1 MDQLAERY
9 GIALF
14 ELAMEENQVNEWQ
27 KQAKVIQVTLTPDMN
42 KFFVAEQITKEEK
55 KEVLIK
61 AFKDVLS
68 PRMLDFLCLLVD
80 HHRFT
85 QLHSILT
92 SFNSSCNQS
101 KNIKEG
107 FVYSARPLTENQIHE
122 IEEVMSKK
130 TSFQCELINRIDA
143 RLISG
148 FKVVIDNEVVDT
160 SMKNRIMNMKRELLK
175 GAR

>member
-14 ELAMEENQVNEWQ
+14 ELAKEENQIDEWQ
-27 KQAKVIQVTLTPDMN
+27 KQGKIIQTVLTPEMN

-55 KEVLIK
+55 KEVLIQ
-61 AFKDVLS
+61 AFKNVLS
-68 PRMLDFLCLLVD
+68 PRMLDFVCLLID

-85 QLHSILT
+85 HIQSILMG
-92 SFNSSCNQS
+92 FNSACNQS

-122 IEEVMSKK
+122 IEDAMAKK
-130 TSFQCELINRIDA
+130 INFKCELINRIDA
-143 RLISG
+143 RLLSG
-148 FKVVIDNEVVDT
+148 FRVVIDNEVVDT
-160 SMKNRIMNMKRELLK
+160 SMKNKIMNMKRELLQ